1 MKSVLE
7 DFDEP
12 QHNNDESTSSSSSVG
27 DRRQEIVFIGSG
39 MQNRKTQNNI
49 KSVLDTCLL
58 NDAEWKAYCDNVENE
73 PTLNDLFSCPIPIKI
88 STY

>member
-1 MKSVLE
+1 ME

-12 QHNNDESTSSSSSVG
+12 QHNDDEFTSSSVG

-39 MQNRKTQNNI
+39 MQNLKTQNNI

-58 NDAEWKAYCDNVENE
+58 NDVEWEAYCENVKKEQK
-73 PTLNDLFSCPIPIKI
+73 LNDLFSSPIPIKM